1 MTWAM
6 PTPVAAVTGPLRAQP
21 GVARRERVA
30 AIDIMR
36 GAVMVLMLL
45 DHVRDMVHVQA
56 HDFSPTD
63 PDRTSLALFFTRWVT
78 HFCAPIFVLLA
89 GVGIRMQ
96 AAAGMPPA
104 TLSRFLVTR
113 GLWLVFLEFTA
124 VRAGVFF
131 SFDPH
136 FLGFMQ
142 VIWVIGVSMVL
153 LAALVRLPA
162 PVVTAIGLGI
172 CVLHNLLDH
181 VGPAPVAAGTATPW
195 PVVLWMILHR
205 FGQAF
210 TSDGRMAFIVYPIIP
225 WVGLMAAGYGL
236 GAVFGW
242 EAARRRR
249 FLLRA
254 GAAAVVAFVIL
265 RALGKWGGYGD
276 PSPAT
281 PQPTAARALMSFLNV
296 TKYPPS
302 LDYLLMTC
310 GPALLMLAVL
320 EAAERTRAARWLAPL
335 ETLGRVPLFY
345 YLLQWPYAHLAGLLL
360 GALTGQSLTHFFRSP
375 PDAFRLAHGFGFSL
389 PVVYLVWVAGVLLLY
404 LPCRAY
410 ARAKRRYRKWWMS
423 YL

>member
-1 MTWAM
+1 MST
-6 PTPVAAVTGPLRAQP
+6 TVAAVTASATGQP
-21 GVARRERVA
+21 APARRQRVA
-30 AIDIMR
+30 SIDVMR

-63 PDRTSLALFFTRWVT
+63 PQRASLALFFTRWVT

-96 AAAGMPPA
+96 ASAGMAPA
-104 TLSRFLVTR
+104 ALSRFLVTR
-113 GLWLVFLEFTA
+113 GLWLVLLEFTA
-124 VRAGVFF
+124 VRGGVFF
-131 SFDPH
+131 SFDPR

-142 VIWVIGVSMVL
+142 VIWAIGVSMVL
-153 LAALVRLPA
+153 MAALVRLPA
-162 PVVTAIGLGI
+162 RGVTVIGLGI
-172 CVLHNLLDH
+172 CALHNLLDH
-181 VGPAPVAAGTATPW
+181 VGPAPTPDGTATPW

-236 GAVFGW
+236 GQVFAWDG
-242 EAARRRR
+242 ARRRR
-249 FLLRA
+249 FLWRA
-254 GAAAVVAFVIL
+254 GAAAVLAFLIL
-265 RALGKWGGYGD
+265 RALGRWGFYGD
-276 PSPAT
+276 PSPVT

-310 GPALLMLAVL
+310 GPALLMLAAL
-320 EAAERTRAARWLAPL
+320 ERARAARWLGPL

-375 PDAFRLAHGFGFSL
+375 PDAFRLARGFGFGL
-389 PVVYLVWVAGVLLLY
+389 PVVYLVWLAGVLLLY
-404 LPCRAY
+404 FPCRAY
-410 ARAKRRYRKWWMS
+410 ANAKRRYRKWWMS

>member
-1 MTWAM
+1 MS
-6 PTPVAAVTGPLRAQP
+6 TPVAAVTPPVAGPP
-21 GVARRERVA
+21 GTPRRERVA
-30 AIDIMR
+30 SIDVMR

-45 DHVRDMVHVQA
+45 DHVRDMVHVHA

-63 PDRTSLALFFTRWVT
+63 PERTSLALFFTRWVT

-89 GVGIRMQ
+89 GVGVRMQ
-96 AAAGMPPA
+96 AAAGMAPA
-104 TLSRFLVTR
+104 ALSRFLVTR
-113 GLWLVFLEFTA
+113 GLWLVFLEFTL
-124 VRAGVFF
+124 VRGGVFF
-131 SFDPH
+131 SFDPR
-136 FLGFMQ
+136 FLGFLQ
-142 VIWVIGVSMVL
+142 VIWAIGVSMVL

-162 PVVTAIGLGI
+162 RAVTIIGLAV
-172 CVLHNLLDH
+172 CALHNLLDH
-181 VGPAPVAAGTATPW
+181 VGPAPVPAGTATPW
-195 PVVLWMILHR
+195 PVVVWMIVHR

-236 GAVFGW
+236 GEVFGW
-242 EAARRRR
+242 PAERRQR

-254 GAAAVVAFVIL
+254 GTAAIVAFVLL
-265 RALGKWGGYGD
+265 RALGKWGCYGD

-310 GPALLMLAVL
+310 GPALVLLALL
-320 EAAERTRAARWLAPL
+320 ERARGRWLAPL

-360 GALTGQSLTHFFRSP
+360 GALTGQSLVHFFRSP

-389 PVVYLVWVAGVLLLY
+389 PVVYLVWLAGVLLLY

>member
-1 MTWAM
+1 MSTPA
-6 PTPVAAVTGPLRAQP
+6 PGPVAGPV
-21 GVARRERVA
+21 VAPRRDRVA
-30 AIDIMR
+30 SIDVMR

-63 PDRTSLALFFTRWVT
+63 PDRTTLVLFFTRWIT

-96 AAAGMPPA
+96 AAAGMAPA

-113 GLWLVFLEFTA
+113 GLWLVVLEFTL
-124 VRAGVFF
+124 VRGGVFF

-136 FLGFMQ
+136 FLGFLQ
-142 VIWVIGVSMVL
+142 VIWAIGVSMVL
-153 LAALVRLPA
+153 LAALVRLPV
-162 PVVTAIGLGI
+162 PVVAAIGLAI
-172 CVLHNLLDH
+172 CGLHNLLDH
-181 VGPAPVAAGTATPW
+181 VGPPPAPAGAATPW
-195 PVVLWMILHR
+195 PVVLWMIVHR

-210 TSDGRMAFIVYPIIP
+210 TSDGRMAFIVYPIVP

-236 GAVFGW
+236 GQLFGW
-242 EAARRRR
+242 EGERRRR
-249 FLLRA
+249 FLRRA
-254 GAAAVVAFVIL
+254 GWAAIVAFVIL
-265 RALGKWGGYGD
+265 RALGKWGFYGD
-276 PSPAT
+276 PSPPT
-281 PQPTAARALMSFLNV
+281 PQPTAARSLMSFLNV

-310 GPALLMLAVL
+310 GPALVALAAL
-320 EAAERTRAARWLAPL
+320 ERARNVRWLSSPL

-345 YLLQWPYAHLAGLLL
+345 YLLQWPYAHLAGLAL
-360 GALTGQSLTHFFRSP
+360 GALTGQSLSHFFRSP
-375 PDAFRLAHGFGFSL
+375 PDAFRLAHGFGFGL
-389 PVVYLVWVAGVLLLY
+389 PVVYLVWVAGVVLLY
-404 LPCRAY
+404 FPCRAY